1 MGNRRYSVR
10 LSGAST
16 SSNDKYHD
24 GKMSVRYCYAISD
37 ANIADTFYQDG
48 AYPLKEGEI
57 AYEALVPTAYKNH
70 GDIRP
75 FLINYKEDGDLG
87 LQSSNGIYM
96 NDEIVASSYSI
107 YRREYDIYQKP
118 GTKVR
123 GYFKNG
129 EFYYTE
135 YDALKITPHNGYIYI
150 DIPSNHSYEYDFSM
164 KNYKIVNMYREYK
177 GEWEPVVLQSNL
189 TYLRDYNITNGRSYQ
204 YIIYPHADF
213 EVKTLISRQQFA
225 NYDGRV
231 FEEDPNLPGQGAL
244 VPGTAANAQ
253 ITGEPISTHWNEW
266 SLIELEPITNKLD
279 LPIVKQAYRAKMDQL
294 WLFRFSL
301 ETGTQAQNISRSEFQ
316 TLGQYPKVGYGKTD
330 YASGEVS
337 ALLGSEIIPYGYSRY
352 IERKPE
358 ARNRP
363 LSTNEK
369 TALLKQWQKLVSSK
383 NPKLLKDIKGQSW
396 IVQIFSS
403 SNRAKNFYYNQ
414 PDTITFQWKQIADPS
429 NVIIYGDGGYQDFEK
444 NEGTFEWKSIF
455 K

>member
-1 MGNRRYSVR
+1 MKYVYKTKGTC
-10 LSGAST
+10 ST
-16 SSNDKYHD
+16 
-24 GKMSVRYCYAISD
+24 
-37 ANIADTFYQDG
+37 
-48 AYPLKEGEI
+48 
-57 AYEALVPTAYKNH
+57 
-70 GDIRP
+70 
-75 FLINYKEDGDLG
+75 
-87 LQSSNGIYM
+87 
-96 NDEIVASSYSI
+96 
-107 YRREYDIYQKP
+107 
-118 GTKVR
+118 
-123 GYFKNG
+123 
-129 EFYYTE
+129 
-135 YDALKITPHNGYIYI
+135 
-150 DIPSNHSYEYDFSM
+150 
-164 KNYKIVNMYREYK
+164 
-177 GEWEPVVLQSNL
+177 
-189 TYLRDYNITNGRSYQ
+189 
-204 YIIYPHADF
+204 
-213 EVKTLISRQQFA
+213 
-225 NYDGRV
+225 
-231 FEEDPNLPGQGAL
+231 
-244 VPGTAANAQ
+244 
-253 ITGEPISTHWNEW
+253 
-266 SLIELEPITNKLD
+266 LIELEPITNKFA

-429 NVIIYGDGGYQDFEK
+429 NVIIYGEGGYQDFEK

>member
-204 YIIYPHADF
+204 YII
-213 EVKTLISRQQFA
+213 
-225 NYDGRV
+225 
-231 FEEDPNLPGQGAL
+231 
-244 VPGTAANAQ
+244 
-253 ITGEPISTHWNEW
+253 
-266 SLIELEPITNKLD
+266 
-279 LPIVKQAYRAKMDQL
+279 
-294 WLFRFSL
+294 
-301 ETGTQAQNISRSEFQ
+301 
-316 TLGQYPKVGYGKTD
+316 
-330 YASGEVS
+330 
-337 ALLGSEIIPYGYSRY
+337 
-352 IERKPE
+352 
-358 ARNRP
+358 
-363 LSTNEK
+363 
-369 TALLKQWQKLVSSK
+369 
-383 NPKLLKDIKGQSW
+383 
-396 IVQIFSS
+396 
-403 SNRAKNFYYNQ
+403 
-414 PDTITFQWKQIADPS
+414 
-429 NVIIYGDGGYQDFEK
+429 
-444 NEGTFEWKSIF
+444 
-455 K
+455 

>member
-1 MGNRRYSVR
+1 MGNRRYSGR

-24 GKMSVRYCYAISD
+24 GKMSVYYCYALSD

-48 AYPLKEGEI
+48 VYPLKEGEI
-57 AYEALVPTAYKNH
+57 AYETLVPTVYKKY

-75 FLINYKEDGDLG
+75 LLINYKKDDDLG
-87 LQSSNGIYM
+87 LQSFNGIYM

-107 YRREYDIYQKP
+107 YRREYDK
-118 GTKVR
+118 
-123 GYFKNG
+123 
-129 EFYYTE
+129 TE
-135 YDALKITPHNGYIYI
+135 YEALKITPHDGYIYI
-150 DIPSNHSYEYDFSM
+150 DIPSSHSYEYDFST
-164 KNYKIVNMYREYK
+164 KTYKLVNMYREYK

-204 YIIYPHADF
+204 YIIYPDTDF
-213 EVKTLISRQQFA
+213 ESKNLINQQQFA

-231 FEEDPNLPGQGAL
+231 FEEDPNIPGQGSL
-244 VPGTAANAQ
+244 VPGTAANVQTA
-253 ITGEPISTHWNEW
+253 GEPVSTHWNEW

-279 LPIVKQAYRAKMDQL
+279 LPIVKQAYHAKMDQL

-316 TLGQYPKVGYGKTD
+316 TLGQYPKVGYGKMD
-330 YASGEVS
+330 YAAGEVS
-337 ALLGSEIIPYGYSRY
+337 ALLGSEIIPYSYSRY

-369 TALLKQWQKLVSSK
+369 AALLKQWQKLVSSK

-429 NVIIYGDGGYQDFEK
+429 NVIIYGEGGYQDFEK
-444 NEGTFEWKSIF
+444 NEGTLEWKSIF

>member
-24 GKMSVRYCYAISD
+24 GKMSVYYCYALSD

-48 AYPLKEGEI
+48 VYPLKEGEI
-57 AYEALVPTAYKNH
+57 AYETLVPTVYKKY

-75 FLINYKEDGDLG
+75 LLITYKKDEDLG
-87 LQSSNGIYM
+87 LQSFNGIYM

-118 GTKVR
+118 GTKIQ

-135 YDALKITPHNGYIYI
+135 YEALKITPHDGYIYI
-150 DIPSNHSYEYDFSM
+150 DIPSSHSYEYDFST
-164 KNYKIVNMYREYK
+164 KTYKLVNMYREYK

-204 YIIYPHADF
+204 YIIYPDTDF
-213 EVKTLISRQQFA
+213 ESKNLINQQQFA

-231 FEEDPNLPGQGAL
+231 FKEDPNIPGQGSL
-244 VPGTAANAQ
+244 VPGTAADVQTA
-253 ITGEPISTHWNEW
+253 GERVSTHWNEW

-279 LPIVKQAYRAKMDQL
+279 LPIVKQAYHAKMDQL

-316 TLGQYPKVGYGKTD
+316 TLGQYPKVGYGKMD

-337 ALLGSEIIPYGYSRY
+337 ALLGSEIIPYSYSRY

-369 TALLKQWQKLVSSK
+369 AALLKQWQKLVSSK

-403 SNRAKNFYYNQ
+403 SSRAKNFYYNQ

-429 NVIIYGDGGYQDFEK
+429 NVIIYGEGGYQDFEK
-444 NEGTFEWKSIF
+444 NEGTLEWKSIF